1 MKDKVY
7 EIVKNIP
14 FGKVMTYS
22 GIALKLG
29 DKNLSRVVGNILH
42 NNPNEKE
49 IPCYKVVN
57 AKGKLSNSFAFG
69 GILKQKKRLEKEGI
83 VINNNTVDLDKYGWK

>member
-14 FGKVMTYS
+14 FGKIMTYS
-22 GIALKLG
+22 GIAEKLG
-29 DKNLSRVVGNILH
+29 NKKLSRIVGNILH
-42 NNPNEKE
+42 KNPSEIE

-57 AKGKLSNSFAFG
+57 REGKLSESFAFG
-69 GILKQKKRLEKEGI
+69 GILEQKKRLEKENI
-83 VINNNTVDLDKYGWK
+83 VVTDNKVDLEKYEWK